1 MRLFACLAVVCAVKF
16 NCVLGRIALVLAAVA
31 WALRPRAA
39 ALAPPLTAPAVVSP
53 PAAEPDAVASRP
65 TSASWHRAF
74 WASRLSDRSACC
86 CECQCM

>member
-1 MRLFACLAVVCAVKF
+1 MRLFACLAVACAVKF
-16 NCVLGRIALVLAAVA
+16 NCMLGRIALVLAAVA
-31 WALRPRAA
+31 RALRPFAPACRALGAA
-39 ALAPPLTAPAVVSP
+39 AC
-53 PAAEPDAVASRP
+53 AAEPDAVASRP